1 VLRSSQRI
9 PLEERDDRLNQI
21 IPLTNTVPMHMLF
34 VVVVPSID
42 IDVAYAKELHE
53 HLETRQASNPLRH
66 RKLMRHLETS
76 LVTPSIGTMRLPNE
90 VDRETTLSIDKT
102 GNPSD
107 LDQSFLLI
115 FRIRRIV
122 TARFTSIV
130 RCWFVERVPRNTRIF
145 QHIAEFY

>member
-1 VLRSSQRI
+1 MLRSSQRI
-9 PLEERDDRLNQI
+9 PLEERDDRLSEI
-21 IPLTNTVPMHMLF
+21 TPLPYTVPMHMFLVI
-34 VVVVPSID
+34 VVSPID

-122 TARFTSIV
+122 TARLANTV
-130 RCWFVERVPRNTRIF
+130 KCLPVERVPRNTRIF